1 MIPVPGTG
9 MLFQAARGLAGMDTW
24 PRDDPLCA
32 VGPLD
37 GRYADTTAPLVASLS
52 EAALIRA
59 RVTVEVRYLQALV
72 TETDLPI
79 PLDPADIAALD
90 AVVTD
95 FDIESARR
103 VVTIEREGTE
113 TQPATN
119 HDVKAVEYYLREH
132 TPAGAHPWIHFGL
145 TSADVNNLARRLCV
159 QTAVQEAIL
168 PAITRLQSR
177 LKTLAAESAET
188 PMPAHTHGQPATP
201 TTFGK
206 EVAVYASRLARAAG
220 RLESAVDGLEGKLG
234 GATGTYAAHVVAAPG
249 VDWPDV
255 ARAFVEQL
263 GFIHL
268 PLTTQINPGDDLARL
283 LDASAGVDGVLVD
296 LAQDMWA
303 YTSRGYLQQAVT
315 PGETGSSTMP
325 HKVNP
330 IDFENAEGNLEI
342 AMALARELSRSVVR
356 SRMQRDLS
364 DSTAKR
370 ALGEVFGHML
380 IGIERTRRGLHGVAP
395 DPAVMRAAV
404 ESTPEVLAE
413 AVQSVLRAAG
423 DAEAYERVRTATR
436 GEQVDRDALVALLD
450 AADVDPVTAERVR
463 TLSPATYTGV
473 AAALVETY
481 LAADR

>member
-1 MIPVPGTG
+1 MIPVPDTG
-9 MLFQAARGLAGMDTW
+9 MLFQAPPGVAAMDAW
-24 PRDDPLCA
+24 PREDPLCA
-32 VGPLD
+32 VSPLD
-37 GRYADTTAPLVASLS
+37 GRYATTTAPLVASLS

-79 PLDPADIAALD
+79 PMDASAAGALD
-90 AVVTD
+90 GVIEG
-95 FDIESARR
+95 FDIEDARR

-119 HDVKAVEYYLREH
+119 HDVKAVEYFLHEH
-132 TPAGAHPWIHFGL
+132 TPAAVHPWIHFGL
-145 TSADVNNLARRLCV
+145 TSADVNNLARRLCLQTALADAVLPALTRV
-159 QTAVQEAIL
+159 QT
-168 PAITRLQSR
+168 RLG
-177 LKTLAAESAET
+177 TLAAESAET

-206 EVAVYASRLARAAG
+206 EVAVYGARLRAVRD
-220 RLESAVDGLEGKLG
+220 RLTTAIDALEGKLG
-234 GATGTYAAHVVAAPG
+234 GATGTYAAHVVAAPD
-249 VDWPDV
+249 VDWPTF
-255 ARAFVEQL
+255 ARGFVEEL
-263 GFIHL
+263 GLRYL

-283 LDASAGVDGVLVD
+283 FDAAAAVDGVLVD

-303 YTSRGYLQQAVT
+303 YTSRGYLRQAVT

-370 ALGEVFGHML
+370 AMGEVFGHML

-395 DPAVMRAAV
+395 DPEAMRTAV
-404 ESTPEVLAE
+404 EATPAVLAE
-413 AVQSVLRAAG
+413 AVQTVLRAAG
-423 DAEAYERVRTATR
+423 ETDAYERVREATR
-436 GEQVDRDALVALLD
+436 GEAVEREALMALLD
-450 AADVDPVTAERVR
+450 AADVDPVTAERLR
-463 TLSPATYTGV
+463 SMTPAEYTGV
-473 AAALVETY
+473 AAALVEAH
-481 LAADR
+481 LADH

>member
-1 MIPVPGTG
+1 MIPVTGTG
-9 MLFQAARGLAGMDTW
+9 MLFQSAKGVADMDTW

-32 VGPLD
+32 VGPVD
-37 GRYADTTAPLVASLS
+37 GRYAAATAPLVDSLS

-59 RVTVEVRYLQALV
+59 RVTVEVRYLQTLA

-79 PLDPADIAALD
+79 PLDAADLAALD
-90 AVVTD
+90 AVITD
-95 FDIESARR
+95 FDLAAARR

-113 TQPATN
+113 THPATN
-119 HDVKAVEYYLREH
+119 HDVKAVEYFLREQ
-132 TPAGAHPWIHFGL
+132 TPAEAHPWIHFGL
-145 TSADVNNLARRLCV
+145 TSADVNNLARRCCV
-159 QTAVQEAIL
+159 RAAIQEAIL
-168 PAITRLQSR
+168 PAIARIQRRLT
-177 LKTLAAESAET
+177 TLAAESSST

-206 EVAVYASRLARAAG
+206 EVAVYASRLARAAD
-220 RLESAVDGLEGKLG
+220 RLETSVDTLAGKLG
-234 GATGTYAAHVVAAPG
+234 GATGTYAAHVVAAPA
-249 VDWPDV
+249 VDWPAV
-255 ARAFVEQL
+255 ARALVEEL
-263 GFIHL
+263 GFAHL

-283 LDASAGVDGVLVD
+283 LDASAAVDGVLVD

-330 IDFENAEGNLEI
+330 IDFENAEGNLEL

-380 IGIERTRRGLHGVAP
+380 IGIERTHRGLHGVAP
-395 DPAVMRAAV
+395 DPAAMRAAV

-423 DAEAYERVRTATR
+423 HADAYERVRSATR
-436 GEQVDRDALVALLD
+436 GEHVERDALLALLD
-450 AADVDPVTAERVR
+450 DADVDPVTADRVR
-463 TLSPATYTGV
+463 ALTPAAYTGM
-473 AAALVETY
+473 AATLVETY
-481 LAADR
+481 LSADR